1 MGSTFRVQQAR
12 NQWPHC
18 TLSADLLEGPSVD
31 GWGEAR
37 AMGSESLDSSLALIP
52 PTPAPDHQMV

>member
-1 MGSTFRVQQAR
+1 MAALHFVCRPSG
-12 NQWPHC
+12 
-18 TLSADLLEGPSVD
+18 GPSVD

-52 PTPAPDHQMV
+52 HTPAPDHQMV